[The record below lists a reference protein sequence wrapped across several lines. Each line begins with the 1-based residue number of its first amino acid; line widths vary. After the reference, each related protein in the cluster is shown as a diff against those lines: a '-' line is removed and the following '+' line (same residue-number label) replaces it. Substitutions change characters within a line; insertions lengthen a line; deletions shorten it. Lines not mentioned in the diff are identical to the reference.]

1 MKAKKIAI
9 FYAGAKHWGGIE
21 TYLEQ
26 IFLNVDKTKLDLSLV
41 SLGDWELGQ
50 KLPKNQ
56 VIVIRNKWYNPM
68 TIKTLAD
75 ILKAQNFDLVTSQ
88 GLVANFYGRLAS
100 RLSGVPNLITIH
112 SDYKFDYEGIKEML
126 FWASFRLLEPMT
138 KQYVVVSNFLKK
150 ETMKLGVSEKK
161 IKLVYNGVKEI
172 SPQPK
177 KKSKEIIFGSLGRLH
192 FKKGYHVLIEAANL
206 IREMDFKVYIWGAG
220 GEQDHLEM
228 QIKERNLQEKVI
240 LKGFT
245 RDITKALAETDIYIQ
260 PSLEEGFGITVVEA
274 MYAEKPVIIAPSGS
288 LPELITDG
296 VTGIVANDAS
306 PVSIA
311 SAMKYAL
318 EHENKAI
325 GKKARKEALA
335 RFGIDKWI
343 EQIEEVYVGA
353 AK

>member
-26 IFLNVDKTKLDLSLV
+26 IFLNVDKKKLDLYLV

-50 KLPKNQ
+50 KIPASR
-56 VIVIRNKWYNPM
+56 VILIDNKWYNPM
-68 TIKTLAD
+68 TVKTLAN

-88 GLVANFYGRLAS
+88 GLVANFYGRMGS
-100 RLSGVPNLITIH
+100 HFSGVPNLITIH

-126 FWASFRLLEPMT
+126 FWASFRLFAPMT

-150 ETMKLGVSEKK
+150 ETVKLGVPEKK

-177 KKSKEIIFGSLGRLH
+177 KRGKEVIFGSLGRLH
-192 FKKGYHVLIEAANL
+192 FKKGYHVLIEAVSL
-206 IREMDFKVYIWGAG
+206 IREMNFKVYIWGAG
-220 GEQDHLEM
+220 EEKEHLEM
-228 QIKERNLQEKVI
+228 QISERNLQDKVI
-240 LKGFT
+240 LMGFT
-245 RDITKALAETDIYIQ
+245 RDIPKALAETDIYIQ

-274 MYAEKPVIIAPSGS
+274 MYAEKPIIIAPSGS
-288 LPELITDG
+288 LPELISDG

-318 EHENKAI
+318 EHESKTM
-325 GKKARKEALA
+325 GKKARKEALG

-343 EQIEEVYVGA
+343 EQIEEVYLGA